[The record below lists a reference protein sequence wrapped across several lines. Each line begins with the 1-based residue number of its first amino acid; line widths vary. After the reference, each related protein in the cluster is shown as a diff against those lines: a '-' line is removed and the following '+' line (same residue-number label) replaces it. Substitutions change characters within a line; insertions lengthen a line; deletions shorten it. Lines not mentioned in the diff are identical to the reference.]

1 MKTIISFLAAGL
13 TFSVLDYIWLA
24 HVAKKF
30 YLEKLAPLV
39 TIKDGSL
46 VVNYAGAAVFY
57 VLALVATYI
66 FAVRGATSQMQAI
79 YSGATLGFFM
89 YAFYDM
95 TNYATLKNWS
105 LQLSI
110 VDIIWGTFL
119 MSAVAGVMYFV
130 KSF

>member
-79 YSGATLGFFM
+79 YNGAMLGFFM

-105 LQLSI
+105 LQLSV